1 VTPPAGGLTASSA
14 LRVHGH
20 SLSDRNAPM
29 LRATTMS
36 PEDSQGVHATIVL
49 HQVSRPAG
57 TGPAE

>member
-1 VTPPAGGLTASSA
+1 
-14 LRVHGH
+14 
-20 SLSDRNAPM
+20 M